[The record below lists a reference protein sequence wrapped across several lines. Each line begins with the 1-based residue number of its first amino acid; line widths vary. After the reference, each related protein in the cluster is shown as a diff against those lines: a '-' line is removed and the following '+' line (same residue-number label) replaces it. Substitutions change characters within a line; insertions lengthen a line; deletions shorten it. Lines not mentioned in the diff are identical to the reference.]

1 MPRQSRILSCL
12 VSLLVIGAGC
22 GKRAEQAAADTT
34 SGPPAATASA
44 PVVQAPVTTAAAT
57 TTVAAAAA
65 TTAAAA
71 AAATPAATS
80 GEAASPAP
88 APATSPAPA
97 AAAAAA
103 APSAAPDAAASPEAI
118 RRNNEIEWALK
129 LDEIKNDANGQWAKG
144 AKASSSYN
152 DAQGTAG
159 YSASQASGAPNVEG
173 YGSSNSAWSSKTADA
188 GIEWLELEYAKAVHA
203 TGVRV
208 RESNGA
214 GAIIKVEIFD
224 EQGAAHTVWTGA
236 DSTKGLNFLIVE
248 FPKTTYATNRVKL
261 TLATNVVPGWSA
273 IDAVQLVGTE
283 R

>member
-97 AAAAAA
+97 AAA
-103 APSAAPDAAASPEAI
+103 AAASPEAI

>member
-34 SGPPAATASA
+34 SGPPAASASA
-44 PVVQAPVTTAAAT
+44 PVVPAPATTAAAT
-57 TTVAAAAA
+57 T
-65 TTAAAA
+65 

-80 GEAASPAP
+80 GEATSPAP
-88 APATSPAPA
+88 APTTSPAP

-214 GAIIKVEIFD
+214 GAIIKVEVFD

-248 FPKTTYATNRVKL
+248 FPKTTYTTNRVKL